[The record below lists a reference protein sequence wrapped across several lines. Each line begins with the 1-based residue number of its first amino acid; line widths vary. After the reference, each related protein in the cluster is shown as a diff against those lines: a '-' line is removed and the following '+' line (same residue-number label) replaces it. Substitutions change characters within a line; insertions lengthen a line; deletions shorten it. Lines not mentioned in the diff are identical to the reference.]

1 MLKRFPSVSGNAR
14 IVVITTGGT
23 IVQKFDKTCGGYV
36 PKTSGKELIES
47 IGAEVNLEKIQL
59 IEFAMIDSRAIDL
72 KFLHDLAK
80 LVQDCASDELTDGI
94 IIIHGTDT
102 YNSKILFF
110 F

>member
-1 MLKRFPSVSGNAR
+1 MLRRFPSLTGNAR

-23 IVQKFDKTCGGYV
+23 IVQKFDKKCGGYV

-59 IEFAMIDSRAIDL
+59 VEFAMIDSRAVDL
-72 KFLHDLAK
+72 KFLHDLAI
-80 LVQDCASDELTDGI
+80 LVQNLINDELTDGV

-102 YNSKILFF
+102 
-110 F
+110 